1 MPKNAVHSPCPIWQA
16 PANVSGLGE
25 VAEERK
31 GEASDRELVA
41 AMAGDDAGA
50 LKALNA
56 RYAGMIVALARR
68 IVGNDFDAEEI
79 TADVMWQAWRTA
91 GAFDPSRGSV
101 AVWLVTLGRSRA
113 IDRLR
118 ANRTRDRRPDASEV
132 EPFAPAAGADIEL
145 AERVNIVRSALAG
158 LEPNEKTALEMA
170 YYSDLSQSEI
180 AEKLG
185 IPLGTVKTRIRSAMI
200 KLRKALADAREQ

>member
-1 MPKNAVHSPCPIWQA
+1 LS
-16 PANVSGLGE
+16 E

-31 GEASDRELVA
+31 AQASDRELVA
-41 AMAGDDAGA
+41 AMAGGDANA
-50 LKALNA
+50 LKVLNA

-79 TADVMWQAWRTA
+79 TADVMWQAWRTV

-118 ANRTRDRRPDASEV
+118 ANRTRERRPDACEV

-145 AERVNIVRSALAG
+145 AERASIVRSALAS
-158 LEPNEKTALEMA
+158 LQPDEKTALEMA

-200 KLRKALADAREQ
+200 KLRKALAGAREQ